1 MSDVIEASDA
11 WEVRIPIKKLPHYVL
26 IHIVA
31 FRFIPEHSYE
41 VGTPTGEET
50 EAETEILAQGG
61 TVRGEAGM

>member
-1 MSDVIEASDA
+1 M
-11 WEVRIPIKKLPHYVL
+11 L

-50 EAETEILAQGG
+50 ETEREILAQGG
-61 TVRGEAGM
+61 TVREEAGM